1 MQANIYSKK
10 TGQIY
15 VSMTGPDEE
24 SIKIQLPLYEDADY
38 VIGDML
44 DNAKFYMPDGVK
56 AERPVMNI
64 SVDETDLIIGK
75 VNEPITITGI
85 ADRTRVLGKNFDV
98 LVNDA
103 EIEWTSA
110 ESGTFFIEFIKF
122 PYRDRRITVEITDL

>member
-98 LVNDA
+98 LVNDE

>member
-56 AERPVMNI
+56 AERPVMDI